1 MSHGPPKPPHYLRG
15 SLGGLVTVHADLL
28 VSCRLCRHVARLE
41 VLDLLSRRRTQHT
54 AILALE
60 AQLRCQRCGRLGTAV
75 IDLAPRE

>member
-15 SLGGLVTVHADLL
+15 SLGGLVTAHADLL
-28 VSCRLCRHVARLE
+28 VSCRACRHVARLE
-41 VLDLLSRRRTQHT
+41 VLEVLSRRRSQHT

-75 IDLAPRE
+75 IDLAPRK